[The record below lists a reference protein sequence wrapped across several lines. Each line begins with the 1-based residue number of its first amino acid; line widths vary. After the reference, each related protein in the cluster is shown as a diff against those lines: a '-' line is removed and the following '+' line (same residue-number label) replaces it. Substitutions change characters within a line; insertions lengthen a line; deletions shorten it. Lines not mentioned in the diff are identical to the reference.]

1 VADLKFS
8 ELALLAGVDLAGGD
22 LLAVSDVSASESKKI
37 TVTDF
42 IGKAVTLVNDATIPN
57 AKILFTNN
65 TVNGAV
71 VTDNT
76 LNGSKLANS
85 TVTGG
90 KLANNSSCQLVTS
103 LPATGAYT
111 GQLALDTNASKGYIW
126 NGSSWVSF
134 KAAGSI
140 NEVIGSSSGVV
151 NISVTQTG
159 DSVTISTTLDNT
171 SAASQFLAGPTSGA
185 GATSYRTIQGVDLP
199 TPTATTKGGV
209 VVNGNGLT
217 LSGSTIAIDNSITP
231 QSTNHHI
238 VQYNA
243 NGLITGGR
251 QVSNSDVPIATASAT
266 GGVRPGS
273 GLAVDAVG
281 TLNHSNAVAAGTAT
295 KITYD
300 AQGHITAGTTL
311 ADTDIPNLDAT
322 KITTG
327 QFATERI
334 QNDAITGAKL
344 ANLSTTQIGG
354 SGSTTGI
361 VTFPTA
367 DYTGQYFYDARNED
381 LYLWDGNAWKPITIT
396 AGEIVFAGTYNAAT
410 NTVAT
415 TTTAGAA
422 VGLIVGAGLPTATA
436 NNNRYYVVVN
446 NSGNGTAPAPPVAL
460 AAPDMLLS
468 DGSAWTLI
476 DVSNTVVTQQASGIS
491 ITTIAGIVGA
501 NVQQALEDLQA
512 DKAEKSAPTFTG
524 NVTVDAGNLIFDTGS
539 FNTTFVPTTA
549 TAARTITFPNAT
561 GTVVLAG
568 NASIVNA
575 DISASA
581 AIAYSK
587 LASLASGNIIVGSA
601 GSVPTAV
608 AVTGD
613 ITLSNAGVT
622 AIAAGVIVDADINSA
637 AAIAD
642 TKLATIS
649 TADKVSI
656 SAINIDGGTDIG
668 TALADADLFLVDD
681 GGVGANRK
689 AAATRITD
697 YTFGKVSGDI
707 TISSTGTAAIGSG
720 VIVNADINASAAIA
734 DTKLATI
741 STAGKV
747 SGTAITS
754 GNISTSGSFA
764 TTSTLAVGQASA
776 AANTDF
782 DLAGTYAQVVVA
794 IGALSI
800 DCSTGNYFTKTISSN
815 STFTVSNVPASR
827 AYAFTLELTH
837 TSGTVTWFSGVEW
850 PGGTAPTL
858 TTGKTHLF
866 MFVTDDGGTRWRAAS
881 LINYTT

>member
-1 VADLKFS
+1 MADLKFS
-8 ELALLAGVDLAGGD
+8 ELALLAGVDLAGAD

-42 IGKAVTLVNDATIPN
+42 IGNAITLIDDATIPN
-57 AKILFTNN
+57 AKIVFTDD
-65 TVNGAV
+65 TVDGAAITNG
-71 VTDNT
+71 T
-76 LNGSKLANS
+76 LNGSKLVNS

-90 KLANNSSCQLVTS
+90 KLANNSSCQLVAA
-103 LPATGAYT
+103 LPATGSYT
-111 GQLALDTNASKGYIW
+111 GQLALDTTTSKGYIW

-171 SAASQFLAGPTSGA
+171 TAASQFLAGPTSGA
-185 GATSYRTIQGVDLP
+185 GVTSYRGIEGADLP
-199 TPTATTKGGV
+199 TPTTTTKGGV

-217 LSGSTIAIDNSITP
+217 LSGSTIAINNSVTP
-231 QSTNHHI
+231 EATDYHL
-238 VQYNA
+238 VQYDA
-243 NGLITGGR
+243 NGLVTDGRLIVAGDLPVATSGSTGAV
-251 QVSNSDVPIATASAT
+251 Q
-266 GGVRPGS
+266 PGS
-273 GLAVDAVG
+273 GLAVDVVG
-281 TLNHSNAVAAGTAT
+281 VLNHDNSVVAGTGT
-295 KITYD
+295 KVTFD
-300 AQGHITAGTTL
+300 AQGHVTASATL
-311 ADTDIPNLDAT
+311 DATDIPDLDAA

-327 QFATERI
+327 QFPGERVE
-334 QNDAITGAKL
+334 NDSITGAKL
-344 ANLSTTQIGG
+344 ANSSVTQIGG
-354 SGSTTGI
+354 SVDTGGI
-361 VTFPTA
+361 VTFPSPEF
-367 DYTGQYFYDARNED
+367 TGQYFYDSLNGD
-381 LYLWDGNAWKPITIT
+381 LYLWDGNAWQPITIT
-396 AGEIVFAGTYNAAT
+396 AGEIVFAGTYAAST

-415 TTTAGAA
+415 VTTAGSAA
-422 VGLIVGAGLPTATA
+422 GLTVGLALPAA
-436 NNNRYYVVVN
+436 AESNNRYYVIVTD
-446 NSGNGTAPAPPVAL
+446 SGTGTSPAPTVAL

-468 DGSAWTLI
+468 DGSAWTHI
-476 DVSNTVVTQQASGIS
+476 DVSATVTAQQASNIS
-491 ITTIAGIVGA
+491 ITSIAGITGS
-501 NVQQALEDLQA
+501 NVQEALEDLQD
-512 DKAEKSAPTFTG
+512 DKAETATPTFTG
-524 NVTVDAGNLIFDTGS
+524 DVTIDGGDLIFDTGS
-539 FNTTFVPTTA
+539 FSTTFAPTTA
-549 TAARTITFPNAT
+549 TAARTITFPDAT

-581 AIAYSK
+581 AIAFSK
-587 LASLASGNIIVGSA
+587 LASLTSGNILVGSA
-601 GSVPTAV
+601 GGVATSV

-613 ITLSNAGVT
+613 VTISNAGVT
-622 AIAAGVIVDADINSA
+622 AIATGAIVNADINAS

-656 SAINIDGGTDIG
+656 SAIDINGGTDIG
-668 TALADADLFLVDD
+668 AALADADLFLVDD
-681 GGVGANRK
+681 GGGGANRK

-697 YTFGKVSGDI
+697 YAFGKVSGDI

-764 TTSTLAVGQASA
+764 TTSTMAVGQSSA

-782 DLAGTYAQVVVA
+782 DLAGTYAQTVVA
-794 IGALSI
+794 VGALNI
-800 DCSTGNYFTKTISSN
+800 DCSTGNYFTKTISAN

-866 MFVTDDGGTRWRAAS
+866 VFITDDGGTRWRASS
-881 LINYTT
+881 LIDYTN